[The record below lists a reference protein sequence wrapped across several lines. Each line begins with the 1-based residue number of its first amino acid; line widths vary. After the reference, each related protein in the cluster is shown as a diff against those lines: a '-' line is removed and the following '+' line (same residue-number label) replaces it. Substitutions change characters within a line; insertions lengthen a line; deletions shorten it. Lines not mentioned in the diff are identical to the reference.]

1 MDIGIVKIAEDKDFE
16 KLKHLYDDNNDWRL
30 DYNKPDL
37 SVWTKSVSGISF
49 RMIRTRFPDVLPEIL
64 YDVLHDPEYRKVW
77 DTHMIES
84 KDIVACPSPLKNRD
98 FVLQRSWLDT
108 GIEQLILNHSVFHK
122 DYPPRKQFVR
132 ATSYLTGYIVRPSR
146 NGDGSELGYVSH
158 TDPHGKLPVWLVNKV
173 TQIFAPRMVKKLHK
187 ASIAYPNW
195 KLLNNPNYKP
205 WHFPEQITSPLAC
218 PSPLKNRDFVL
229 QRSWLDTGIEQLIL
243 NHSVFHKDYPPRKQF
258 VRATSYLTGY
268 IVRPSRNGDGSE
280 LGYVSHT
287 DPHGKLPVWLVNKVT
302 QIFAPRMV
310 KKLHKASIAYPNWK
324 LLNNPN
330 YKPWHFPEQIT
341 SPRIKIGDCV
351 KSVEEKNSKNNY
363 VDESELKESIT
374 MDSD

>member
-1 MDIGIVKIAEDKDFE
+1 M
-16 KLKHLYDDNNDWRL
+16 KLNAMND
-30 DYNKPDL
+30 
-37 SVWTKSVSGISF
+37 
-49 RMIRTRFPDVLPEIL
+49 M
-64 YDVLHDPEYRKVW
+64 
-77 DTHMIES
+77 
-84 KDIVACPSPLKNRD
+84 
-98 FVLQRSWLDT
+98 
-108 GIEQLILNHSVFHK
+108 
-122 DYPPRKQFVR
+122 
-132 ATSYLTGYIVRPSR
+132 
-146 NGDGSELGYVSH
+146 
-158 TDPHGKLPVWLVNKV
+158 
-173 TQIFAPRMVKKLHK
+173 
-187 ASIAYPNW
+187 
-195 KLLNNPNYKP
+195 
-205 WHFPEQITSPLAC
+205 AC

-341 SPRIKIGDCV
+341 SPRIKIGDDA
-351 KSVEEKNSKNNY
+351 KNRIYCLQRTGIKYIY
-363 VDESELKESIT
+363 VPSLIEGISDLRERFETLKTDRTI
-374 MDSD
+374 